1 MKYSTVLERP
11 VWTSKSFKEQFD
23 INLPK
28 SNMNCYDT
36 ALHLLGISPYS
47 VFNNVLFS
55 CITHIRNNMLGTT
68 FNNKTLNTYLHT
80 VYAEAEE
87 DLSKHELA
95 ILSHVFT
102 EITESVFVDT
112 TSIGSK
118 IASNALITL
127 SINYLGDVS

>member
-28 SNMNCYDT
+28 SNMNCYDV

-80 VYAEAEE
+80 VYAKAEE

-102 EITESVFVDT
+102 EITEAVFVDT

>member
-1 MKYSTVLERP
+1 MKYSNVLERP

-28 SNMNCYDT
+28 SNMNCYDA

-80 VYAEAEE
+80 VYAKAEE